1 MALNAS
7 LYMLFVFPLLIA
19 LTCMVVVWLYY
30 NYRRPEVEKVS
41 GEGNIYRC
49 ENCQSVYVERRLY
62 PVLECPR
69 CRHPNAA
76 IRR

>member
-1 MALNAS
+1 MDATLTI
-7 LYMLFVFPLLIA
+7 VFLGPVWMTLVLVISA
-19 LTCMVVVWLYY
+19 WLYY

-49 ENCQSVYVERRLY
+49 EHCNSVYVERRLY

-69 CRHPNAA
+69 CHHPNKA